1 MIPTDALFEPRGNND
16 PIARAFRI
24 TDLHEAELI
33 GVEEATIS
41 IRWSGSASMQ
51 DGMSA
56 PPARNSGLDEFLPV
70 RELMTVHLVAVGKRR
85 DPEAFA
91 ALFRFFAPRLK
102 NYFLRLGTNPRQA
115 EDLVQETLL
124 RVWDRAVSFDPMR
137 AHASTWIFTVAR
149 NLRLDVLRGER
160 HPEPELDPNVIE
172 RPDDD
177 PTADQLIETVER
189 DDRIRAAL
197 AVLPAEQMEI
207 LQLSF
212 FEDVPHAEIA
222 ERLQLPLGTVKSRI
236 RRALQQIRGRLGKG
250 MVGS

>member
-1 MIPTDALFEPRGNND
+1 
-16 PIARAFRI
+16 
-24 TDLHEAELI
+24 
-33 GVEEATIS
+33 
-41 IRWSGSASMQ
+41 MQ

-85 DPEAFA
+85 DREAFS

-102 NYFLRLGTNPRQA
+102 GYFLRLGTNPRRA

-124 RVWDRAVSFDPMR
+124 RVWDRAASFDPMR

-149 NLRLDVLRGER
+149 NLRLDALRAER
-160 HPEPELDPNVIE
+160 HPEPEPETELAD
-172 RPDDD
+172 RADDD

-189 DDRIRAAL
+189 DDQIRAAL
-197 AVLPAEQMEI
+197 DVLPAEQMEI

-222 ERLQLPLGTVKSRI
+222 RRLQLPVGTVKSRI
-236 RRALQQIRGRLGKG
+236 RRALQRIRGRLEEYR
-250 MVGS
+250 VGL

>member
-1 MIPTDALFEPRGNND
+1 
-16 PIARAFRI
+16 
-24 TDLHEAELI
+24 
-33 GVEEATIS
+33 
-41 IRWSGSASMQ
+41 MQ

-85 DPEAFA
+85 DREAFA

-102 NYFLRLGTNPRQA
+102 SYFMRLGTNPRQA

-124 RVWDRAVSFDPMR
+124 RVWDRAALFDPMR
-137 AHASTWIFTVAR
+137 AQASTWIFTVAR
-149 NLRLDVLRGER
+149 NLRLDALRGER
-160 HPEPELDPNVIE
+160 HPEPELEPNLNDQA
-172 RPDDD
+172 DDD

-197 AVLPAEQMEI
+197 AVLPAEHMEV

-212 FEDVPHAEIA
+212 FEEVPHTEIA
-222 ERLQLPLGTVKSRI
+222 ARLKLPLGTVKSRI
-236 RRALQQIRGRLGKG
+236 RRALQRIRGTLENEG
-250 MVGS
+250 VGS

>member
-1 MIPTDALFEPRGNND
+1 
-16 PIARAFRI
+16 
-24 TDLHEAELI
+24 
-33 GVEEATIS
+33 
-41 IRWSGSASMQ
+41 MQ

-56 PPARNSGLDEFLPV
+56 PSARNSGLDEFLPV

-85 DPEAFA
+85 DREAFA
-91 ALFRFFAPRLK
+91 TLFRFFGPRLK
-102 NYFLRLGTNPRQA
+102 SYFMRLGTSPRKA
-115 EDLVQETLL
+115 EDLVQDTLL
-124 RVWDRAVSFDPMR
+124 RVWDRAASFDPMR

-149 NLRLDVLRGER
+149 NLRLDALRGEH
-160 HPEPELDPNVIE
+160 HPEPQLDPNVSE
-172 RPDDD
+172 QADDD

-222 ERLQLPLGTVKSRI
+222 RRLQLPLGTVKSRI
-236 RRALQQIRGRLGKG
+236 RRALQRIRCRLEDD